1 MSTISSKEIRKQY
14 HSKKSIFLAA
24 WPAPLL
30 ITFQAE
36 LGETLRKAP
45 NDDPLKARPAE
56 GRLWPSVNDGNDAIA
71 DHFQLNWFVLSVRA
85 QECIHCLKAWRSPIH
100 SLR

>member
-1 MSTISSKEIRKQY
+1 MSENGQIYTAGKN
-14 HSKKSIFLAA
+14 F
-24 WPAPLL
+24 PLPPTVTAVTNL
-30 ITFQAE
+30 TSE
-36 LGETLRKAP
+36 
-45 NDDPLKARPAE
+45 ARPAE
-56 GRLWPSVNDGNDAIA
+56 GWIWPSVNDSNDAIA